1 MAKICYKIG
10 EVAELLGESTSLVR
24 FWSDKFE
31 NYIKLQRNNKGNR
44 LYSPEDVECLKRI
57 HFYVKERGMT
67 LDGVERLMNDNKGGV
82 DNSIL
87 VVNKLKEIKSLLL
100 EVKSQI

>member
-1 MAKICYKIG
+1 
-10 EVAELLGESTSLVR
+10 
-24 FWSDKFE
+24 
-31 NYIKLQRNNKGNR
+31 
-44 LYSPEDVECLKRI
+44 
-57 HFYVKERGMT
+57 MT